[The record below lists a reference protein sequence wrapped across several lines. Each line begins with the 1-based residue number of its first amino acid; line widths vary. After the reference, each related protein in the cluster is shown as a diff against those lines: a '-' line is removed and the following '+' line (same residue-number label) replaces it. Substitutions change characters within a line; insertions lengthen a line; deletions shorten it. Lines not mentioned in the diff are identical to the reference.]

1 MAGRP
6 KKRLANGPLRRRP
19 TQSTRL
25 QGRTVPSPRRLHNI
39 PTQRTSFIGRER
51 EIAEIKQLLG
61 ATRLL
66 TLTGSGGCGKTRLA
80 LQVAA
85 DLLEQYPDGVWLVEL
100 AALADPAL
108 VPNSAAAALGIPERP
123 TRPLTETLANYLS
136 TKNMLL
142 LLDNC
147 EHLHA
152 ACQSLI
158 DHLLRAS
165 PTLQVLATSQGTLG
179 IEGELT
185 YRVPSLRLPD
195 VGPVPPAAQLAEY
208 DAIRLFTERAA
219 LAQPDFTLTERK
231 APAIMQL
238 CRQLDGMPLAIEF
251 AAALV
256 MALSVEQIAARLDDR
271 FRLLTA
277 GTRKAL
283 PRQQTLRAA
292 LDWSYDLLSE
302 TERALLRRLSVFAGG
317 WTLEAVEAVCGGDGI
332 ERSEILG
339 LLSRLIEKSL
349 VVADTHNSA
358 ARYSL
363 LETVRQYA
371 QEKLVEEGAV
381 DHLREA
387 HRDWYLTLAE
397 QAARELRGPREDP
410 WLERLET
417 EHDNLRAALE
427 WSKAEREGAEAG
439 LRLVAAL
446 HFFWWH
452 RDLWNEGMRW
462 TEGALARSS
471 EASPSALTR
480 ALVAATHFARGLGD
494 YELATSVGEKGL
506 ALCRELGDKES
517 RGELLLYL
525 GYIAT
530 VQADYQ
536 RAMALFDECLNLSHE
551 QGNRWLYGNTLLQ
564 LGMMARHQGDDER
577 ATEFNTQGL
586 TVLRAIGNK
595 FATAFALKRYGRDV
609 ALPQRRY
616 DEAVALFKESLLL
629 SREARSRWGSEEC
642 LDGLAQIASAKGH
655 YEHAARLFGAAE
667 AQREIVGKWS
677 EPVDQASHD
686 QWVVPT
692 RAALGDTPFAATW
705 AEGRALTLEQ
715 AVEYALAWVERD
727 KPAKPRQPGREPKGD
742 CLTAREREVAALV
755 ARGMTN
761 REIATTLVISER
773 TADAHVQNILN
784 KLGVSSRA
792 QIAAWAAKR
801 GLRTDGGAEAAGFPK
816 EADG

>member
-1 MAGRP
+1 M
-6 KKRLANGPLRRRP
+6 
-19 TQSTRL
+19 
-25 QGRTVPSPRRLHNI
+25 VPSPRRLHNL
-39 PTQRTSFIGRER
+39 PAQRTSFIGRER
-51 EIAEIKQLLG
+51 EIAEIKHLLG
-61 ATRLL
+61 TTRLL

-85 DLLEQYPDGVWLVEL
+85 DLREQYPDGVWLVEL

-165 PTLQVLATSQGTLG
+165 ATVRVLATNRHTLG

-219 LAQPDFTLTERK
+219 LAQPDFILTERK
-231 APAIMQL
+231 APAVMQL

-271 FRLLTA
+271 LRLLTA

-283 PRQQTLRAA
+283 PRQQTLRAT

-302 TERALLRRLSVFAGG
+302 AERALLRRLSVFAGG
-317 WTLEAVEAVCGGDGI
+317 WSLEAAEAVCGGDGI
-332 ERSEILG
+332 EGSEILG
-339 LLSRLIEKSL
+339 LLTRLIEKSL
-349 VVADTHNSA
+349 VVADTHDGA

-371 QEKLVEEGAV
+371 QEKLVEEGAA
-381 DHLREA
+381 DQLRRA
-387 HRDWYLTLAE
+387 HRDWYLAFAE

-427 WSKAEREGAEAG
+427 WSKAEKGGAEAG

-462 TEGALARSS
+462 TEGALARST
-471 EASPSALTR
+471 EAPASALTR
-480 ALVAATHFARGLGD
+480 ARVAATHFARGLGD

-517 RGELLLYL
+517 RGELLLWL

-536 RAMALFDECLNLSHE
+536 RATALFDECLNVSHE

-564 LGMMARHQGDDER
+564 LGMMARHKGDDER
-577 ATEFNTQGL
+577 ATEFNTRGL

-642 LDGLAQIASAKGH
+642 LDGLAQVASARGH
-655 YEHAARLFGAAE
+655 YEHAARLSGAAE

-677 EPVDQASHD
+677 EPVDQASRD
-686 QWVVPT
+686 QWVAPT
-692 RAALGDTPFAATW
+692 RAALGDIPFAAAW
-705 AEGRALTLEQ
+705 AEGRALTLDQ
-715 AVEYALAWVERD
+715 AVEYALAWLEPE
-727 KPAKPRQPGREPKGD
+727 KPAKARQPGREPKGGP
-742 CLTAREREVAALV
+742 LTARECEVAALV
-755 ARGMTN
+755 ARGRTN
-761 REIATTLVISER
+761 REIAVALVISER

-784 KLGVSSRA
+784 KLGFSSRA
-792 QIAAWAAKR
+792 QIGAWVGER
-801 GLRTDGGAEAAGFPK
+801 GLRTDLGSQAASSNAAHRSSRPRPASTSEGGP
-816 EADG
+816 